1 MNTFLT
7 NFRNIPQILQ
17 KTKDLICSLSLF
29 CDKENIFFSQ
39 KIEHFC
45 QLSELICNLFHSIS
59 YICLNYLNNENHSII
74 LNIIQILP
82 NFIEEIWNYLADE
95 KLLNVK
101 NIYAESIIISR
112 SKLLQSSLNLFC
124 IYYNCEFV
132 NNKRRLQLIIENLDK
147 KEFIVR
153 LDNEINLEREFSKF
167 FSNGVCTENQL
178 ELSIKAINNAY
189 EEKRKLIKNLL
200 LRQRILKFIGFPKE
214 KYISDQIQE
223 LSEIMSDLSNQ
234 QIHLCLRHFGYDIEK
249 TTEALCQREQLPL
262 NLKILLRVKDNL
274 EEDNCCPK
282 QALVS
287 DENLGNISDI
297 IYCDEN
303 NFKKILKE
311 IEDLNESIRSNE
323 ATINIGGKLFAPKS
337 SQKDLSE
344 DERIALATASI
355 KLAEMIEEENS
366 NPNEIFGDDYDDEY
380 NDTYENTQECKGVDI
395 GTFTIDED
403 FESSSTQI
411 GRNNKK

>member
-1 MNTFLT
+1 MNTFIT
-7 NFRNIPQILQ
+7 YFRNTPQ
-17 KTKDLICSLSLF
+17 
-29 CDKENIFFSQ
+29 
-39 KIEHFC
+39 
-45 QLSELICNLFHSIS
+45 
-59 YICLNYLNNENHSII
+59 
-74 LNIIQILP
+74 
-82 NFIEEIWNYLADE
+82 EIWNYLTDE
-95 KLLNVK
+95 KLINLK

-124 IYYNCEFV
+124 VYYNCEFV

-178 ELSIKAINNAY
+178 EISIKAINNAY

-214 KYISDQIQE
+214 KYIADQIQE
-223 LSEIMSDLSNQ
+223 LSEIMSVLSNQ

-287 DENLGNISDI
+287 DENL
-297 IYCDEN
+297 
-303 NFKKILKE
+303 E
-311 IEDLNESIRSNE
+311 IEDLNELIKSNE
-323 ATINIGGKLFAPKS
+323 ATINIDGKLFAPKS

>member
-1 MNTFLT
+1 MNTFIT

-29 CDKENIFFSQ
+29 NDKENIFFSQ
-39 KIEHFC
+39 KIQHFS
-45 QLSELICNLFHSIS
+45 QLSALICNLFHSIS

-82 NFIEEIWNYLADE
+82 NFIEEIWNYLEDD
-95 KLLNVK
+95 KLINVK
-101 NIYAESIIISR
+101 NIYEEFIFLFKYLILFFRSILISR
-112 SKLLQSSLNLFC
+112 SKLLQSSLNVFC

-132 NNKRRLQLIIENLDK
+132 NNKRRLQLIIENIDK

-167 FSNGVCTENQL
+167 ISNGVCTENQL
-178 ELSIKAINNAY
+178 EISIKAIKNAY

-297 IYCDEN
+297 IYFDEN

-311 IEDLNESIRSNE
+311 IEDLNELIKSDE
-323 ATINIGGKLFAPKS
+323 ATINIDGKLFAPKS

-355 KLAEMIEEENS
+355 KLAEMIEEKNS
-366 NPNEIFGDDYDDEY
+366 YFW
-380 NDTYENTQECKGVDI
+380 
-395 GTFTIDED
+395 
-403 FESSSTQI
+403 
-411 GRNNKK
+411 

>member
-1 MNTFLT
+1 MDYHSFDINETECSTYNNNTHIVRQFNFFQFSSSQVLETFRTIFTDSWSIVIQGTTIHLLIQHLNLT
-7 NFRNIPQILQ
+7 EMRINRAIDSLKHALIDRLLQ
-17 KTKDLICSLSLF
+17 NGK
-29 CDKENIFFSQ
+29 
-39 KIEHFC
+39 
-45 QLSELICNLFHSIS
+45 
-59 YICLNYLNNENHSII
+59 
-74 LNIIQILP
+74 
-82 NFIEEIWNYLADE
+82 
-95 KLLNVK
+95 
-101 NIYAESIIISR
+101 SIIISR
-112 SKLLQSSLNLFC
+112 SKLVQSSLNLFC
-124 IYYNCEFV
+124 VYYNCEFV

-178 ELSIKAINNAY
+178 EISIKAINNAY

-214 KYISDQIQE
+214 KYIADQIQE

-287 DENLGNISDI
+287 DENL
-297 IYCDEN
+297 
-303 NFKKILKE
+303 E
-311 IEDLNESIRSNE
+311 IEDLNELIKSNE
-323 ATINIGGKLFAPKS
+323 ATINIDGKLFAPKS

-366 NPNEIFGDDYDDEY
+366 NPNEVLNF
-380 NDTYENTQECKGVDI
+380 
-395 GTFTIDED
+395 
-403 FESSSTQI
+403 
-411 GRNNKK
+411 